1 MDIIMILILCTL
13 VVFFRRLSAHQ
24 LVHKAGF
31 FLFLFLAYSGSGVRS
46 AVFKKKVKKDTEHER
61 MLVLVRLSTER
72 KHSHARHTTF
82 PRAEHTQNDHFVSY
96 VRFNAI
102 LRVLMSCRGYIITY
116 KHSCTRKTV
125 GTEPWRGQKGSQRRP
140 YLIHEPPYHHSS
152 LCSVSFFF
160 GSFFCEFSCNRLR
173 H

>member
-1 MDIIMILILCTL
+1 
-13 VVFFRRLSAHQ
+13 
-24 LVHKAGF
+24 
-31 FLFLFLAYSGSGVRS
+31 
-46 AVFKKKVKKDTEHER
+46 

-82 PRAEHTQNDHFVSY
+82 PRAKHTQNDHFESY

-102 LRVLMSCRGYIITY
+102 LRVLMSCRGYVMTY

-152 LCSVSFFF
+152 LCSVSFFSGRF
-160 GSFFCEFSCNRLR
+160 FENFRAIGLDTEHESFFLGRQPRACGRASKRETKKAPPYRRVRAALHHFLKIQAPCPYTD
-173 H
+173 

>member
-1 MDIIMILILCTL
+1 
-13 VVFFRRLSAHQ
+13 
-24 LVHKAGF
+24 
-31 FLFLFLAYSGSGVRS
+31 
-46 AVFKKKVKKDTEHER
+46 

-82 PRAEHTQNDHFVSY
+82 PRAKHTQNDHFVSY

-102 LRVLMSCRGYIITY
+102 LRVLMSCRGYIMTY

-140 YLIHEPPYHHSS
+140 YLLHEPPYHHSS

-160 GSFFCEFSCNRLR
+160 GSFFLR
-173 H
+173 RERRRSVYFKYQKKYFNSSELGVLSTTANSNPGSVDTGTGCAVREQQKQDFYQNQDPVPSYS

>member
-1 MDIIMILILCTL
+1 MTL
-13 VVFFRRLSAHQ
+13 GGTPTRLADADLHKGALGGLFVF
-24 LVHKAGF
+24 
-31 FLFLFLAYSGSGVRS
+31 FLFLAYSGSGVRS

-82 PRAEHTQNDHFVSY
+82 PRAKHTQNDHFVSY

-102 LRVLMSCRGYIITY
+102 LRVLMSCRGYIIMY

-140 YLIHEPPYHHSS
+140 YLIHESPYHHSS

-160 GSFFCEFSCNRLR
+160 GSFF
-173 H
+173 

>member
-1 MDIIMILILCTL
+1 
-13 VVFFRRLSAHQ
+13 
-24 LVHKAGF
+24 
-31 FLFLFLAYSGSGVRS
+31 
-46 AVFKKKVKKDTEHER
+46 
-61 MLVLVRLSTER
+61 MLVLARLSTER

-82 PRAEHTQNDHFVSY
+82 PRAKHTQNDHFVSY

-116 KHSCTRKTV
+116 KHSCTRKIV

-140 YLIHEPPYHHSS
+140 YLIHEPPYQHSS

-160 GSFFCEFSCNRLR
+160 GSFFWEFSCNRLR
-173 H
+173 YWARELFFLGRQPRACGRASKRETKKKSPALCIAIKTTEIEWWFRGRP